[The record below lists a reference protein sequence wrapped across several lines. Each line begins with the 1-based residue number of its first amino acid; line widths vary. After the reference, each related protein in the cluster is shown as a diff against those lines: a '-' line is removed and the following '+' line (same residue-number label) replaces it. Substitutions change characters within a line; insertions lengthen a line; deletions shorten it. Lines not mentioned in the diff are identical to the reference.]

1 MMMHEAAVFAY
12 LSPAALFRIRLLNEK
27 GKEDSEFVCSTPAF
41 KTNSPEHLLHSHE
54 QRALKTLV

>member
-27 GKEDSEFVCSTPAF
+27 GKEDSDLSLFAV
-41 KTNSPEHLLHSHE
+41 LLHLRLILLNICYILMNNE
-54 QRALKTLV
+54 L